1 MKDFHDKR
9 KNTLPTVFFPFS
21 APTNTRST
29 LQFINLFQQTHF
41 DKMAREKRI
50 AHKSPNSLSDT
61 NRDITSAQAKLVRN
75 QNTHEHRQALV
86 NSSVPEETPVSVG
99 FVSRRVLESP
109 SIDY

>member
-99 FVSRRVLESP
+99 FVSRRALEGP